1 MEKQQLTGLSLI
13 VIIVFFFSLYSYL
26 LLVSEYGEIIIKVT
40 ILFAVLIVCLVIGW
54 IGYTMTIATKENS
67 ENTI

>member
-13 VIIVFFFSLYSYL
+13 VIIVFFFSIYSYL
-26 LLVSEYGEIIIKVT
+26 LLASEYAEIIIKIT
-40 ILFAVLIVCLVIGW
+40 IIFAVLIVCLVIAW

-67 ENTI
+67 ENTN